1 MVFTWQEVGVWWE
14 RAQEVKD
21 VVATVVA
28 FDSLALDRRQ
38 KLNFFFFVIDDSTR
52 KMNGYIQAKLLAIF
66 MEARKRFIY
75 REWSDKPRSSL
86 H

>member
-38 KLNFFFFVIDDSTR
+38 KLNFFFFVIDDSAR
-52 KMNGYIQAKLLAIF
+52 KINGYATQELLV
-66 MEARKRFIY
+66 FIA
-75 REWSDKPRSSL
+75 ETIKKSI
-86 H
+86 